1 MKLRAVVRRM
11 LAMSEPAWTIFS
23 RSLQISCMLLF
34 CSFLL
39 LLDTGPL
46 VQSYPQYITALALYE
61 TPQGIL
67 LLGLILSVCLE
78 EFYIRNS

>member
-39 LLDTGPL
+39 LLNAGSP
-46 VQSYPQYITALALYE
+46 VQEHARYITALALYE
-61 TPQGIL
+61 TPQGVL

-78 EFYIRNS
+78 DLYIRNS